1 MNKKTNMTDMFLV
14 KHMYANEDG
23 THKWERFEEYKL
35 PKKLRRAASILM
47 DKGWRHEI
55 EYAKSVDGFD
65 WALKILWW
73 GGMGWY
79 DVAIARFDSDGR
91 VMAERRVNPFSNKS
105 SWCPTN
111 YSTFMRMYVHD
122 NKGKD
127 Q

>member
-1 MNKKTNMTDMFLV
+1 MTDMFLV
-14 KHMYANEDG
+14 KHMYANEDNG
-23 THKWERFEEYKL
+23 AHKFEWVEEDKL
-35 PKKLRRAASILM
+35 PKKLLRPATILR
-47 DKGWRHEI
+47 DKGWRHDI

-91 VMAERRVNPFSNKS
+91 VEAERRVNPFARRS

-111 YSTFMRMYVHD
+111 YSSFMRMYVHD
-122 NKGKD
+122 NSGKY